1 MLKEMPAL
9 CIRPYVAGYGD
20 LEFDPAG
27 YVLGMVSCVLQASY
41 LICVEKS
48 GAEKGVSSV
57 EMMVYNAMLS
67 APPLTLLA
75 WLPLFIL

>member
-1 MLKEMPAL
+1 MPGNAGPHLTPAL
-9 CIRPYVAGYGD
+9 SIRPYVAGYGD

-27 YVLGMVSCVLQASY
+27 FVLGMVSCILQASY

-57 EMMVYNAMLS
+57 GGYTCPLLS
-67 APPLTLLA
+67 ST
-75 WLPLFIL
+75 